1 MTQSVFIQ
9 VGQCGNQIGHR
20 FWDLALTEHEIADK
34 ECLRDSSFSS
44 FFINGP
50 NNKNGILP
58 KISGLKAR
66 ALLVD
71 MEEGVVNEIL
81 KGPLKNIYDSSYLIT
96 DVSGS
101 GNNWAVGNLYYGRV
115 HQNALCEA
123 LRKSAELCDFL
134 QCFFVLHSMGG
145 GTGSGVG
152 THILK
157 ILADEYPDVYKMDI
171 AVFPSTD
178 DDVVTSPYNTVLA
191 LDQITEFADCVL
203 PIDNIALSNIIDKA
217 KKFHCN
223 SKGSV
228 NDRTGSAICSKHI
241 KPAKP
246 FDDMNN
252 IVANMLLNLTSSS
265 RFEGTMNVDLNEI
278 SMNLVP
284 FPRLHYLIASQS
296 PLSTISGMSA
306 PRKLDQIFSDTFTR
320 DYQLMSTD
328 PCRHVYLAAALLV
341 RGAISASDLRRNID
355 KLQSR
360 LNFVPW
366 NREGWKV
373 GHCLVPPV
381 DHKYCLLALANN
393 TSIHE
398 SFSFI
403 LERFYK
409 LYRKKAHLHHYTT
422 VDGFDTSMFESS
434 ANSLQELIIQYTDFE
449 KQSNAQALPNLPQLE
464 IMD

>member
-20 FWDLALTEHEIADK
+20 FWDLALAEHETANK
-34 ECLRDSSFSS
+34 GRLHDSSFSS
-44 FFINGP
+44 FFVNGP
-50 NNKNGILP
+50 NNKSGILP
-58 KISGLKAR
+58 KISCLKAR

-115 HQNALCEA
+115 HQDALCEA

-191 LDQITEFADCVL
+191 LDQTTEFADCVL

-217 KKFHCN
+217 KNFHCN
-223 SKGSV
+223 SKGNV
-228 NDRTGSAICSKHI
+228 NERTGSAICSKHT

-296 PLSTISGMSA
+296 PLSTISGISA
-306 PRKLDQIFSDTFTR
+306 PRKVCIF
-320 DYQLMSTD
+320 L
-328 PCRHVYLAAALLV
+328 
-341 RGAISASDLRRNID
+341 
-355 KLQSR
+355 
-360 LNFVPW
+360 
-366 NREGWKV
+366 
-373 GHCLVPPV
+373 
-381 DHKYCLLALANN
+381 
-393 TSIHE
+393 
-398 SFSFI
+398 
-403 LERFYK
+403 
-409 LYRKKAHLHHYTT
+409 
-422 VDGFDTSMFESS
+422 
-434 ANSLQELIIQYTDFE
+434 
-449 KQSNAQALPNLPQLE
+449 
-464 IMD
+464 

>member
-20 FWDLALTEHEIADK
+20 FWDLALTEHKIALK
-34 ECLRDSSFSS
+34 NGVSDSSTSS
-44 FFINGP
+44 FFLNRTDDNSGFQ
-50 NNKNGILP
+50 
-58 KISGLKAR
+58 SGLKAR

-81 KGPLKNIYDSSYLIT
+81 KGPLKNLYDTSYLIT

-115 HQNALCEA
+115 HQDALCEA
-123 LRKSAELCDFL
+123 LRKSAELCDCL
-134 QCFFVLHSMGG
+134 QCFFILHSMGG

-157 ILADEYPDVYKMDI
+157 ILADDYPNVYKMDV
-171 AVFPSTD
+171 AVFPSVD

-191 LDQITEFADCVL
+191 LNQITEFADCVL
-203 PIDNIALSNIIDKA
+203 PIDNIALCNIIDKA
-217 KKFHCN
+217 NTCDY
-223 SKGSV
+223 SGSNV
-228 NDRTGSAICSKHI
+228 NNMARRCYPKSTKL
-241 KPAKP
+241 AKP

-284 FPRLHYLIASQS
+284 FPRLHYLISSQS
-296 PLSTISGMSA
+296 PISTSFRTSA
-306 PRKLDQIFSDTFTR
+306 PRKLDQIFSDTFTK

-341 RGAISASDLRRNID
+341 RGAINASDLRRNID
-355 KLQSR
+355 K
-360 LNFVPW
+360 
-366 NREGWKV
+366 
-373 GHCLVPPV
+373 
-381 DHKYCLLALANN
+381 
-393 TSIHE
+393 
-398 SFSFI
+398 
-403 LERFYK
+403 
-409 LYRKKAHLHHYTT
+409 
-422 VDGFDTSMFESS
+422 
-434 ANSLQELIIQYTDFE
+434 
-449 KQSNAQALPNLPQLE
+449 
-464 IMD
+464 